1 MNCFM
6 CKGHMKS
13 GTVNHIVDINGSII
27 IVKNVPANVCKQCG
41 EAFFDHEIVKRLEAI
56 VEQTRQS
63 KAEITVINYY
73 ENVA

>member
-6 CKGHMKS
+6 CKGLMKA
-13 GTVNHIVDINGSII
+13 GNVNHIVDIEGSII

-41 EAFFDHEIVKRLEAI
+41 EAFFDNDVAKKLEVIVKQAKA
-56 VEQTRQS
+56 S

-73 ENVA
+73 DKVA

>member
-6 CKGHMKS
+6 CKGKMNPS
-13 GTVNHIVDINGSII
+13 IVNHIVDLDGSII

-41 EAFFDHEIVKRLEAI
+41 EAFLDHDIVKKLEII
-56 VEQTRQS
+56 VEQAKKS
-63 KAEITVINYY
+63 KAEITVISYY